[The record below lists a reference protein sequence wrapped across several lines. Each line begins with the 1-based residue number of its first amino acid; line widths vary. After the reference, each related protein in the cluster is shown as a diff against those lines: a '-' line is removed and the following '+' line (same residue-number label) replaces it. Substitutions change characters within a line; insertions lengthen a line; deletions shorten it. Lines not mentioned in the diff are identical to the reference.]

1 MCVWSCIGKEEE
13 HTEWCVCRFYPKL
26 GNKKN
31 KKNLHAEIMQAGK
44 HNEWYS
50 DFFLHFH
57 LRCWLNHQTFI
68 CCADNTRIW
77 SSRNITGGC
86 FISLCTDDSCP
97 LLDALRKCTL
107 QHSVNVNLFSS
118 MSVLYWP
125 IQVLQ
130 FIHVPCIIT
139 FSHHEI
145 TITDV
150 PQRWQT
156 ANPSLIYTFSMT

>member
-1 MCVWSCIGKEEE
+1 MHFSFTFSPEML
-13 HTEWCVCRFYPKL
+13 TEPS
-26 GNKKN
+26 
-31 KKNLHAEIMQAGK
+31 NLHMLCRQYEDLVQQE
-44 HNEWYS
+44 HYWWV
-50 DFFLHFH
+50 LHQPF
-57 LRCWLNHQTFI
+57 
-68 CCADNTRIW
+68 
-77 SSRNITGGC
+77 
-86 FISLCTDDSCP
+86 TDDSRP

-139 FSHHEI
+139 FSRHEI

-150 PQRWQT
+150 SQRWQT
-156 ANPSLIYTFSMT
+156 ANPSLIYLQHDLGDHKSQSA